1 VQASLSKASICL
13 LANTVLLLL
22 LLLLLFLLL
31 LLLLLLLLRLSPA
44 GVLQCGHVRL
54 SGQ

>member
-1 VQASLSKASICL
+1 VEASLSKASICL
-13 LANTVLLLL
+13 LANTLL

-44 GVLQCGHVRL
+44 GVLQCRHVRL